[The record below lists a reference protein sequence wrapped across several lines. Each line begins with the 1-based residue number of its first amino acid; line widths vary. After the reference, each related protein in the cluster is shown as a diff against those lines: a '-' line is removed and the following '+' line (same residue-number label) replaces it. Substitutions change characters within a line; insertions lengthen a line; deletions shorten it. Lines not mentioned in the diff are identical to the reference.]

1 MSGRRPVLGGAVRG
15 ERVRLRDGSV
25 VLIRLVQSGDAPL
38 LADGFAHLS
47 SESRE
52 LRFLRGKANL
62 TPAELR
68 YLTAIDHH
76 DHEAVGALNP
86 VDGRG
91 LGVARYIRDAKDPE
105 GAEVAVTVIDEWQ
118 RRGLGIELLKRL
130 ADRARQEG
138 IRHFT
143 ALVSDDNA
151 GVVALLQENR
161 IDVRVINREAGAV
174 EYQITLPPRGLG
186 DELHALLRAFGRR
199 QLRAPASIRDTLAV
213 LTPEAS
219 SGTPEAPPGMRTP
232 PARSQ
237 NRAAD

>member
-1 MSGRRPVLGGAVRG
+1 MSGRRPERGGAVRG

-25 VLIRLVQSGDAPL
+25 VLIRQVQSRDAPL
-38 LADGFAHLS
+38 LADGFARLS
-47 SESRE
+47 SESRQ

-76 DHEAVGALNP
+76 NHEALGALNP

-91 LGVARYIRDAKDPE
+91 LGVARYIRDAEDPE
-105 GAEVAVTVIDEWQ
+105 GAEVAVTVIDDWQ
-118 RRGLGIELLKRL
+118 RRGLGIELLQRL
-130 ADRARQEG
+130 VDRARQEG

-151 GVVALLQENR
+151 GVTALLQGNR
-161 IDVRVINREAGAV
+161 IGVRVIHGESGAV

-186 DELHALLRAFGRR
+186 DELHALLRALGGR
-199 QLRAPASIRDTLAV
+199 QLRAPAPIRDTLAV
-213 LTPEAS
+213 LTPEAF
-219 SGTPEAPPGMRTP
+219 SGMPEGSTGHGDSTGPVPE
-232 PARSQ
+232 SCS
-237 NRAAD
+237 